1 MKIIV
6 RRPTEQESEEA
17 HSWPIWEKSP
27 SEFPWQYDEKETCLI
42 IEGSAEVKTDEGS
55 ITFQEGDYVIF
66 PKGLRCDWH
75 IKEKIKKYYKF
86 G

>member
-1 MKIIV
+1 MEIIV
-6 RRPTEQESEEA
+6 QKPTQEEIKQAEE
-17 HSWPIWEKSP
+17 WPVWEKEP

-42 IEGSAEVKTDEGS
+42 LEGKADIATGEDI
-55 ITFQEGDYVIF
+55 ITIQKGDYVIF

-75 IKEKIKKYYKF
+75 IKEKIVKHYKF